1 MKLHILSDV
10 HNEFSI
16 LEPPK
21 TDADVVILAGDI
33 DVQFKS
39 LPWAQSFNKPVIYV
53 LGNHEFY
60 GSSIEEIRVKTRK
73 LTQNTNIHLLDDDEL
88 ILDGVRFLGGTL
100 WTDFNLFGQARSPFA
115 VLDAQAGLSD
125 FKVIQIDH
133 PTRRFRPEDSQ
144 DLHQKTVTFLAEKLT
159 EPFSGKTV
167 VVTHHAPSLR
177 SIESKYL
184 NDRLTPCFASNLEGL
199 FGEAVNLWIH
209 GHVHHCNDYE
219 RYGTR
224 VVSNPGGYQ
233 HSKEEGSENNNFD
246 PTFIVEV

>member
-1 MKLHILSDV
+1 MKLHILSDI
-10 HNEFSI
+10 HNEFSV
-16 LEPPK
+16 LDPPK
-21 TDADVVILAGDI
+21 TDADVLILAGDI

-39 LPWAQSFNKPVIYV
+39 ISWAKSFNKPVIYV

-60 GSSIEEIRVKTRK
+60 GFAIEEVQTKTRE

-100 WTDFNLFGQARSPFA
+100 WTDFKLFGQSHSPFA
-115 VLDAQAGLSD
+115 LLDAQAGLSD
-125 FKVIQIDH
+125 FKVIEIDY
-133 PTRRFRPEDSQ
+133 PTRKFRPEDSLS
-144 DLHQKTVTFLAEKLT
+144 LHQKTVNFLVDKLA

-219 RYGTR
+219 MYGTR
-224 VVSNPGGYQ
+224 VVSNPRGYQ
-233 HSKEEGSENNNFD
+233 HRKTDCSENSTFD
-246 PTFIVEV
+246 PTFVVEL